1 MMATHSPGDV
11 RQLVLVTLSRL
22 RTTLTTHADIEEILL
37 IQDGSYM
44 GRSYRTGDWMA
55 MWMPSV
61 ELIQFYDDAGN
72 LAHTIN
78 LTNPPADQLQAA

>member
-22 RTTLTTHADIEEILL
+22 RSILTTSTDIEEVLL

-44 GRSYRTGDWMA
+44 GRSYRTDDWMA

-72 LAHTIN
+72 LAHTIS

>member
-1 MMATHSPGDV
+1 MMTTHSPSDI

-22 RTTLTTHADIEEILL
+22 RSIVTTSTDIEEVLL

-44 GRSYRTGDWMA
+44 GRSYRTGDYMA

-61 ELIQFYDDAGN
+61 ELIQFYDEQGE
-72 LAHTIN
+72 LAHSISLMT
-78 LTNPPADQLQAA
+78 PPADQLRAA

>member
-1 MMATHSPGDV
+1 MIITHSPGDI
-11 RQLVLVTLSRL
+11 RKLVLVTLSRL
-22 RTTLTTHADIEEILL
+22 RSMLTTTTDIEEVLL

-44 GRSYRTGDWMA
+44 GRSYRTGDYMA

-61 ELIQFYDDAGN
+61 ELIQFYDDGGN

-78 LTNPPADQLQAA
+78 LTTPPADQLQAA